1 LASQCWP
8 QFFARVGC
16 LYSRPASLRSLR
28 LASRQR
34 SLQAAPRSAS
44 CRVAPFNLGIAPLVR
59 QQGRFK
65 SGAQGRFAP
74 TCCAVQSVRGA
85 AQRQVRRLAPQSR
98 IVSHRATWPASWQA
112 TRLWPCAGSALTG
125 RSSGRATAGLT
136 FSVPC
141 RRTPLTFN
149 VRPLESRK
157 LWTFVPP
164 LCRAVRLRGRRT
176 AVPLAA
182 VRRQRSLGLSVARAA
197 SAPPVRLG
205 RAQRQQQLH
214 PTLALAWQPLQRHRK
229 VAPLSAVLFAVHSA
243 SRSESRTPLCGCAQ
257 RTQWKR
263 RKCQAVGVST
273 KRHRQRLVHNG
284 LTLPSRGRA
293 TSGFACCRTP
303 LTSNVRRL
311 HDRRFKSSQLP
322 QLQCNVGRRPIGT

>member
-1 LASQCWP
+1 MHLTLPSRGRPTSGFASCRPPLMSNVRALECGACCRPSAVLASQCWP

-149 VRPLESRK
+149 VRFPNTPPSAQGVPKMAGSLYPRGGASIHPQYTES
-157 LWTFVPP
+157 
-164 LCRAVRLRGRRT
+164 
-176 AVPLAA
+176 
-182 VRRQRSLGLSVARAA
+182 QRECQWSSV
-197 SAPPVRLG
+197 
-205 RAQRQQQLH
+205 
-214 PTLALAWQPLQRHRK
+214 
-229 VAPLSAVLFAVHSA
+229 
-243 SRSESRTPLCGCAQ
+243 
-257 RTQWKR
+257 
-263 RKCQAVGVST
+263 
-273 KRHRQRLVHNG
+273 
-284 LTLPSRGRA
+284 
-293 TSGFACCRTP
+293 
-303 LTSNVRRL
+303 
-311 HDRRFKSSQLP
+311 
-322 QLQCNVGRRPIGT
+322 